1 MHTLGRRAGYIR
13 IPHLNRRR
21 GTVVPWCVRAS
32 ASSRALDLSSFLAEV
47 AAGSHSSS
55 CSEQHGL
62 ARQLTGRVVTA
73 QIGAAA
79 ISCSSARLCAA
90 RCRRGVN
97 AHLLTIEDNCVAG
110 SSARIIIAVQVYGCA
125 GIRVGRQAGLSNSCS
140 ATSTHVSCLAGTSA
154 VGTLGISIAVVASTS
169 ARIPDGSTAV
179 HIGRQARLSSD
190 AQTSDRNHTVMD
202 TGASTRA
209 LSTGLEDEVAAS
221 VVDRAILARNRER
234 RTCA

>member
-47 AAGSHSSS
+47 AAGSH
-55 CSEQHGL
+55 CSVQHGL

-90 RCRRGVN
+90 RCRRGVI
-97 AHLLTIEDNCVAG
+97 AHLLTIEDNCFAG

-125 GIRVGRQAGLSNSCS
+125 GIRVGRQADLSNSCS
-140 ATSTHVSCLAGTSA
+140 ATSNHVSCLAGTSA
-154 VGTLGISIAVVASTS
+154 VVTLGISIAVVASTS
-169 ARIPDGSTAV
+169 APIPDGSTAV
-179 HIGRQARLSSD
+179 HIGRQARLSSG

-221 VVDRAILARNRER
+221 VVDCAILARNRER